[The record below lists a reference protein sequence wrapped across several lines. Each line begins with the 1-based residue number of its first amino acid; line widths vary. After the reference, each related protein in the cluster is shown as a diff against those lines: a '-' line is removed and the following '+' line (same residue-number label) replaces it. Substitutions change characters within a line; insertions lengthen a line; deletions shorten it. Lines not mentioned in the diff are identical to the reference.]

1 MTKWKPFFDFHKEEL
16 WLADMSRN
24 GYRLI
29 KYVNG
34 YYTFDYSNDRTEYTY
49 KIDYRTFYKVKD
61 YRNYCTL
68 FEDSGWKHIAGSQWS
83 GSQYFVKIRSNAGD
97 DIFSD
102 NLSRAGRYK
111 RISYLWLSFVLCYSF
126 ILYAIIAYKTININ
140 QFYLTP
146 GLWDMNGWNFFK
158 AFVFETPFA
167 LLRLFPFVIYPVL
180 IAYYAYFAIKSL
192 TLYKKEMKNRYNV

>member
-1 MTKWKPFFDFHKEEL
+1 MTKWKTFFDFHKEEL

-29 KYVNG
+29 KSVNG

-49 KIDYRTFYKVKD
+49 KIDYRTFYKDTD

-68 FEDSGWKHIAGSQWS
+68 FEDSGWKHIAGSKWS
-83 GSQYFVKIRSNAGD
+83 GSQYFVKIRPDAGD

-111 RISYLWLSFVLCYSF
+111 RISSLWLSFVFFYSF
-126 ILYAIIAYKTININ
+126 MLFTVIANKTIALN

-146 GLWDMNGWNFFK
+146 GLWDMKGWHFVK
-158 AFVFETPFA
+158 AFAFETPFA
-167 LLRLFPFVIYPVL
+167 LLRLFPFVIYPVI
-180 IAYYAYFAIKSL
+180 IAYYVYFAIKSL